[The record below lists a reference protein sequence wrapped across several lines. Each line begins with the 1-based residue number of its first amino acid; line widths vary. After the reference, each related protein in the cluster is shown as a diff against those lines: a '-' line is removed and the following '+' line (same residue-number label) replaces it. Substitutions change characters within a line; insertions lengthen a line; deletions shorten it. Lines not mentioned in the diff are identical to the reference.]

1 MNKNIKQMT
10 IASMFIALGVII
22 PGVFH
27 FAKIAGVVFLPMH
40 IPVLL
45 SGFYLSPF
53 YAVLVG
59 LATPLISS
67 VLTGMP
73 PLYPI
78 AAIMMFE
85 LAAYALIV
93 SIMKN
98 KNVFISLILA
108 MLGGRIV
115 AGLSVFVLQ
124 SAFGLKLSPL
134 LYIKGAFVKGMPG
147 ILMQLILIPIIIK
160 NIKIKINK

>member
-10 IASMFIALGVII
+10 VASMFIALGVII
-22 PGVFH
+22 PAVFH

-40 IPVLL
+40 IPVLIA
-45 SGFYLSPF
+45 GFYLSPF

-59 LATPLISS
+59 VLTPLISS

-78 AAIMMFE
+78 AVIMSCE

-93 SIMKN
+93 SIMN
-98 KNVFISLILA
+98 KRNIFITLILA
-108 MLGGRIV
+108 MLGGRIL

-124 SAFGLKLSPL
+124 SSFGLKMNPIIYL
-134 LYIKGAFVKGMPG
+134 KGAIIKGMPG
-147 ILMQLILIPIIIK
+147 ILIQLILIPIIIK
-160 NIKIKINK
+160 SVKIKINK